1 MRASRAF
8 LWRKKGLIV
17 PFLHCSLISS
27 IDQPKNIGDIGVF
40 VFYYLYV
47 LMLMILVCI
56 SLILAY
62 SFVFLSLTLSS
73 TVVMLS
79 KTQLGM

>member
-1 MRASRAF
+1 VRVQEPSF
-8 LWRKKGLIV
+8 WRNKGLIV
-17 PFLHCSLISS
+17 PFLHYALISS
-27 IDQPKNIGDIGVF
+27 IDPPKNIGDIGIF
-40 VFYYLYV
+40 VFFYLYSH
-47 LMLMILVCI
+47 MLMILFCI

-73 TVVMLS
+73 TAVILS